1 MSDHEQCLVVVF
13 VSWVCNLH
21 LCSFRT
27 SHLTML
33 MLNVTF
39 SCMALEVLASECF
52 ERNILE
58 VGYPFHPWKP

>member
-13 VSWVCNLH
+13 LGSAISIS
-21 LCSFRT
+21 SFRT

-39 SCMALEVLASECF
+39 RLYGTQVLASECF
-52 ERNILE
+52 ERNILDW
-58 VGYPFHPWKP
+58 VPVSSWKP